1 MVSEDIKDRFGA
13 NVLRLLSVTSMR
25 NEGPYLLE
33 WIAHHRAAGV
43 TDFLVFSNDCDDGT
57 AELLDHLDK
66 AGIVTHVPQV
76 RQGKKSIQWQALKA
90 AWKHPLRKEADWVLV
105 SDVDEFLNIRG
116 GDHTLAGVIE
126 GLAPDVDGVV
136 IPWRLYGHNDVV
148 EFADAPVTEQFTRAI
163 EPGVRYPAAAGFFK
177 TLFRTKGP
185 FNQLGV
191 HRPQQKAPER
201 AGLPVFVDGSG
212 RRMPEGLAAN
222 VSRLSLF
229 GFDAGQSL
237 VEMNHYSIRSAAGFL
252 IKRARGLPNRSQKPV
267 DLAYWVERNFN
278 TVEDRSIASMRP
290 ATEAVLAELLAIPG
304 VRAAHDVAVTWHRHR
319 FAELVREAEYQA
331 LLADILTAGSSVA
344 LSQELQLRLVR
355 WYQDAN
361 KT

>member
-1 MVSEDIKDRFGA
+1 
-13 NVLRLLSVTSMR
+13 MR

-33 WIAHHRAAGV
+33 WVAHHRAAGV
-43 TDFLVFSNDCDDGT
+43 TDFLVFSNDCEDGT
-57 AELLDHLDK
+57 ADMLDLLDK
-66 AGIVTHVPQV
+66 AGIVTHVPQE
-76 RQGKKSIQWQALKA
+76 RQGKKSIQWQALRA

-116 GDHTLAGVIE
+116 GDHTLAGLIG
-126 GLAPDVDGVV
+126 GLAPEVDGVV
-136 IPWRLYGHNDVV
+136 IPWRLFGNNGVV
-148 EFADAPVTEQFTRAI
+148 DFEDAPVTEQFTRAI
-163 EPGVRYPAAAGFFK
+163 ESGVRFPAAAGFFK

-212 RRMPEGLAAN
+212 ALLPEQIAATP
-222 VSRLSLF
+222 SRLSLF
-229 GFDAGQSL
+229 GFNAGQSL

-252 IKRARGLPNRSQKPV
+252 IKRARGLPNRSHKAV

-278 TVEDRSIASMRP
+278 AVEDRSIAAMRP
-290 ATEAVLAELLAIPG
+290 ATEVALAELRAVDG
-304 VRAAHDVAVTWHRHR
+304 VAAAHDAAVAWHRQR
-319 FAELVREAEYQA
+319 FAELVREPEYQA
-331 LLADILTAGSSVA
+331 LMVDILTAGSSVTV
-344 LSQELQLRLVR
+344 SQELQLQLVR

-361 KT
+361 KK

>member
-1 MVSEDIKDRFGA
+1 MRV
-13 NVLRLLSVTSMR
+13 LSVTSMR

-33 WIAHHRAAGV
+33 WLAHHRAAGV
-43 TDFLVFSNDCDDGT
+43 TDFLVFSNDCEDGT
-57 AELLDHLDK
+57 AEMLDLLDA
-66 AGIVTHVPQV
+66 AGVLSHVPQE
-76 RQGKKSIQWQALKA
+76 RQGKKSVQWQALRA
-90 AWKHPLRKEADWVLV
+90 AWKHPLRKAADWVLV

-116 GDHTLAGVIE
+116 GDHTLDGLID
-126 GLAPDVDGVV
+126 GLAPEVDGVV
-136 IPWRLYGHNDVV
+136 IPWRLYGNNSVV
-148 EFADAPVTEQFTRAI
+148 EVLDAPVTEQFTRAI

-212 RRMPEGLAAN
+212 MRLPDSLAATP
-222 VSRLSLF
+222 SRLSLF

-252 IKRARGLPNRSQKPV
+252 VKRARGLPNRSHKPV

-278 TVEDRSIASMRP
+278 TVEDRSIAAMRP
-290 ATEAVLAELLAIPG
+290 ATEAALAELREIDGIA
-304 VRAAHDVAVTWHRHR
+304 AAHERAVAWHQAR
-319 FAELVREAEYQA
+319 FAELVRQPEEQA
-331 LLADILTAGSSVA
+331 LLVDILTAGSSQT
-344 LSQELQLRLVR
+344 LPRELQLRLVQ

-361 KT
+361 N